1 MKLPSNKMKDYRS
14 RLRGQG
20 LRPVQIWIPDR
31 RLPNFEVELG
41 RQVAALDAADEAD
54 ALTFIEKVAED
65 GAHGHETR

>member
-1 MKLPSNKMKDYRS
+1 MKLSTNKMKDYRS

-31 RLPNFEVELG
+31 RLPNFGAELN

-54 ALTFIEKVAED
+54 ALRFIETVAD
-65 GAHGHETR
+65 GGDDRETR